1 MPLFLKRTLF
11 TLAAL
16 AVAAMFYWALRDQP
30 VPVDTAHVVRGPM
43 AVTIDQEG
51 VARVRDIYTVSSP
64 ISGHLSRTTLEVG
77 DAVKAGTTVIAA
89 IHPLDPPLIDRR
101 TEAELQ
107 AATDAAHSAVELA
120 KAEVKRMQAELGLAR
135 SELERATKL
144 SESSTISQRALE
156 RASADVT
163 VGEAQL
169 ASARAT
175 VALREA
181 ELASAVARQT
191 QSTQFTT
198 GERASDCCIQVTA
211 PIDGTV
217 LEIMTKSEQAVSPGT
232 QIAKIG
238 NPQDLELVADFLSA
252 DAVHIIPGQRAAIID
267 WGGDGVLQATVR
279 RIDPAAFTKVSAL
292 GIEEQRVNV
301 ILDMDKPEP
310 SLGDGFRIYARI
322 AIWQSD
328 DVVQVPLA
336 AIFRSA
342 GSWTAFRVTEDKV
355 ELVPLEIGHMNSEM
369 AEVVSGLAAD
379 DIVVVHPSDT
389 LSDGGLVTLRD
400 SH

>member
-1 MPLFLKRTLF
+1 MSIWFKRAALAI
-11 TLAAL
+11 AAL
-16 AVAAMFYWALRDQP
+16 AVAAAFYWALREQP
-30 VPVDTAHVVRGPM
+30 IPVDTAHIIGGPM
-43 AVTIDQEG
+43 HVTIDQEG
-51 VARVRDIYTVSSP
+51 IARVRDIYTVSSP

-77 DAVKAGTTVIAA
+77 DAVKASKTVIAT

-101 TEAELQ
+101 TEVELQ
-107 AATDAAHSAVELA
+107 AATDAARASVELA
-120 KAEVKRMQAELGLAR
+120 KAEVKRMQAELDLAR

-163 VGEAQL
+163 VRETQL
-169 ASARAT
+169 TSARAT

-191 QSTQFTT
+191 QSTQFAA
-198 GERASDCCIQVTA
+198 GDHSSDCCVQVTA

-238 NPQDLELVADFLSA
+238 NPEDLELVADFLSA
-252 DAVHIIPGQRAAIID
+252 DAVHIRPGQKAAIVD
-267 WGGDGVLQATVR
+267 WGGDGMLQATVR

-301 ILDMDKPEP
+301 ILDLDKPEP
-310 SLGDGFRIYARI
+310 LLGDGFRIYARI

-328 DVVQVPLA
+328 AAVQVPIA
-336 AIFRSA
+336 AIFRSG
-342 GSWTAFRVTEDKV
+342 GSWTTFRVAEDRV

-369 AEVVSGLAAD
+369 AEVVSGLTAE

-389 LSDGGLVTLRD
+389 LSDGGLITLRD
-400 SH
+400 SR